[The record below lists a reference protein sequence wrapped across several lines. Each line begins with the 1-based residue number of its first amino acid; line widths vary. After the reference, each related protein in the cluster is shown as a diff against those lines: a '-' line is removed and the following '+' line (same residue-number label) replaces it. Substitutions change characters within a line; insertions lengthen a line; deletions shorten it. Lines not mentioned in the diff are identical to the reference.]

1 MTVVLV
7 DLTSAELAQRWPSM
21 IALFADAM
29 VENYGVSPAEAAA
42 EAERQTDE
50 LLPAGVHTAGQLL
63 RKGMDGDDEVGFL
76 WISLPGTTYD
86 TMAWIAEVSVR
97 ADRRSRGYG
106 SAMLRAGEA
115 DLVERGVRRVGLH
128 VFGVNTGARR
138 LYRRLG
144 YQVLAQLRTRPVG
157 APQTTVELEPMSE
170 PEYAARLSEVVERH
184 PVALTRDPLA
194 PAARAREVARVLAPQ
209 GVDSPNVFLRH
220 AVSGGRPVGWI
231 WFSLPGPHR
240 PGTGAIHYLTIDE
253 PYRRRGLGRALLAAA
268 EAEYARHDVGR
279 LGLWIA
285 GPDAGRFADA
295 LGLEVSSE
303 QLVKDL

>member
-1 MTVVLV
+1 MAVVLV
-7 DLTSAELAQRWPSM
+7 DLTQEELVQRRPSM

-29 VENYGVSPAEAAA
+29 VQNYGVGPAEAYA
-42 EAERQTDE
+42 EAVRQTDE

-76 WISLPGTTYD
+76 WISLPGIPYA

-97 ADRRSRGYG
+97 EDRRNRGYG
-106 SAMLRAGEA
+106 SAMLRAGQA
-115 DLVERGVRRVGLH
+115 DLLERGVHRVGLH

-144 YQVLAQLRTRPVG
+144 YRMLAQLRTRPVTART
-157 APQTTVELEPMSE
+157 APVGLVPMSR
-170 PEYAARLSEVVERH
+170 PEYEARLAEVLERD

-194 PAARAREVARVLAPQ
+194 PPTRAAEVAQVLAPQ
-209 GVDSPNVFLRH
+209 GVDSPGVHLRH

-240 PGTGAIHYLTIDE
+240 PGTGAVHYLTIDE
-253 PYRRRGLGRALLAAA
+253 PFRGRGLGRALLEAA
-268 EAEYARHDVGR
+268 EAEYARHDVPR
-279 LGLWIA
+279 MGLWVA
-285 GPDAGRFADA
+285 APGPERFADA
-295 LGLEVSSE
+295 LGLDVSSE